1 VTCHRHCRTES
12 VSDALVQD
20 LCANRC
26 LVSVDEFWDLI
37 GTGYRTPGRCSSKT
51 AEDVQND
58 LNAAPLT
65 TRPQQNIAHR
75 AANTLRHLSDS
86 VTAASILLS
95 TLDAPA
101 IASPSM
107 LVSRCFLK
115 STKVG
120 HINTRPSSSNTS
132 GSTMSKLS
140 TYGAF
145 VFAQAPHIKKKLN
158 RSAAYIRIK
167 ARKLVNPTSL

>member
-1 VTCHRHCRTES
+1 MTCHRHCRTDS

-58 LNAAPLT
+58 PNAAPLT

-75 AANTLRHLSDS
+75 AVNALRHLSDS
-86 VTAASILLS
+86 VTAASIVLS
-95 TLDAPA
+95 TLDNPA
-101 IASPSM
+101 TSPPSS
-107 LVSRCFLK
+107 LVSRCFLE

-120 HINTRPSSSNTS
+120 HTNTRSRSSNTS
-132 GSTMSKLS
+132 GSAMSRP
-140 TYGAF
+140 A
-145 VFAQAPHIKKKLN
+145 V
-158 RSAAYIRIK
+158 YITIK
-167 ARKLVNPTSL
+167 ASNLVDLMSM